1 MSIIRSKYYGIIR
14 GVTVGIAFLIQIVT
28 MILLAMY
35 LLKAAVI
42 IYFIFEVISVL
53 TVFALV
59 NNSESYKI
67 GWIIIILI
75 IPVAGVFLYFMW
87 GRRRNNS
94 KYFKR
99 FRTYDLQMRES
110 LVQDEEAAKD
120 LEQCHPN
127 KVQISR
133 YLRKSGFPIYK
144 NTEAVYYEVGEDAIS
159 AITED
164 LKGAKIYFHG
174 IFYRVRRQ
182 SMAGYTGD
190 FDAES

>member
-1 MSIIRSKYYGIIR
+1 MRDKGGVNLSIIRSKYYGIIR

-144 NTEAVYYEVGEDAIS
+144 NTKAVYYEVGEDAI
-159 AITED
+159 I
-164 LKGAKIYFHG
+164 
-174 IFYRVRRQ
+174 
-182 SMAGYTGD
+182 
-190 FDAES
+190 